1 MENVKIASYEEAI
14 QILTEHI
21 DFCESVED
29 DIDAVFLTATISS
42 QVFNRLPEPIKYYYY
57 ITYDVVQEGGS
68 DVGV

>member
-1 MENVKIASYEEAI
+1 MEKVKIASYEEAM

-29 DIDAVFLTATISS
+29 DLDAVFLTATISS

-57 ITYDVVQEGGS
+57 ITYDVVEEEGRE
-68 DVGV
+68 